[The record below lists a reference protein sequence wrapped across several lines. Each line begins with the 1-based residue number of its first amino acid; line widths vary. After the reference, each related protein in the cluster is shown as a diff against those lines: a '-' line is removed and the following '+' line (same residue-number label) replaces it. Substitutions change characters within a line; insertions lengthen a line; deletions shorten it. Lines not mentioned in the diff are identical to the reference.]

1 MGKLWDLPT
10 LVNKP
15 IGRLINIKP
24 LLIGVAAVSLSS
36 VAAQAG
42 WVYDNLNTTSAVG
55 DCSFSTTCAAEL
67 GRGDEF
73 AAQLFTLSS
82 TATIDEGAF
91 SDLVF
96 GSTASSVNYAIY
108 ADVDGL
114 PGGTAL
120 ESGSATLTT
129 TSADP
134 DLSSFLETFPIASI
148 TLSSGS
154 YFFAVQAVTS
164 NQSDF
169 LQQGLVTSGAAETH
183 DGGLTWSAGYENSSN
198 GQELYGVSVALGS
211 AVPEPSTWAMMLLGF
226 AGLGYVGYRQRQK
239 LAGAASV

>member
-1 MGKLWDLPT
+1 MGKPWDLPT
-10 LVNKP
+10 RVIKP
-15 IGRLINIKP
+15 IGGLINIKP
-24 LLIGVAAVSLSS
+24 LLVGVAAVAVSS
-36 VAAQAG
+36 VAAQAD
-42 WVYDNLNTTSAVG
+42 WVYDNLNTTNRLG
-55 DCSFSTTCAAEL
+55 DCSFSTTCATIFD
-67 GRGDEF
+67 RGDEF

-91 SDLVF
+91 SDIVD

>member
-1 MGKLWDLPT
+1 MNLKA
-10 LVNKP
+10 
-15 IGRLINIKP
+15 
-24 LLIGVAAVSLSS
+24 LLLGAAALAVSS
-36 VAAQAG
+36 VAAQAA
-42 WVYDNLNTTSAVG
+42 WFYNNLNTTTGAG
-55 DCSFSTTCAAEL
+55 DCSFSTTCAADF

-82 TATIDEGAF
+82 TATINKGAF
-91 SDLVF
+91 SDIVF
-96 GSTASSVNYAIY
+96 SGPTASSVNYAFY
-108 ADVDGL
+108 ADVAGL
-114 PGGTAL
+114 PGGAAL

-134 DLSSFLETFPIASI
+134 SVPSYLETFSIASI
-148 TLSSGS
+148 TLGTGS

-164 NQSDF
+164 NSGDF

-198 GQELYGVSVALGS
+198 GGELGGISVAVGS

-226 AGLGYVGYRQRQK
+226 AGLA
-239 LAGAASV
+239 LAGFRARRNAAAAA